1 MTLMDFLSVSGLFL
15 ERRRPMLNSDAFSY
29 VNILDKTL
37 DASWTRQTAIANN
50 LANVDT
56 PTYKR
61 KDVEF
66 KNILE
71 SELSS
76 PKYRSLDQAVRHA
89 DLDALDAKVYTDHAN
104 FSYRIDKNNVDVDTE
119 NVELASEQLRY
130 QELTTSLRS
139 QFSRFSTAAKSS

>member
-139 QFSRFSTAAKSS
+139 QFSRFTTAAKSS

>member
-1 MTLMDFLSVSGLFL
+1 
-15 ERRRPMLNSDAFSY
+15 MLNSDAFSY

-89 DLDALDAKVYTDHAN
+89 DLDSLDAQVYTDHSN

-119 NVELASEQLRY
+119 NVELASNEIKYNALVQSID
-130 QELTTSLRS
+130 QE
-139 QFSRFSTAAKSS
+139 FKNIKSVIK

>member
-1 MTLMDFLSVSGLFL
+1 
-15 ERRRPMLNSDAFSY
+15 MLNSDAFSY

-76 PKYRSLDQAVRHA
+76 PKYRSLDQAVPHA
-89 DLDALDAKVYTDHAN
+89 DLDSLDAQVYTDHSN

-130 QELTTSLRS
+130 QELTSSLRS
-139 QFSRFSTAAKSS
+139 QFSRFTTAAKSS

>member
-1 MTLMDFLSVSGLFL
+1 
-15 ERRRPMLNSDAFSY
+15 MLNSDAFSY

-50 LANVDT
+50 LANIDT
-56 PTYKR
+56 PNYKR

-89 DLDALDAKVYTDHAN
+89 DLDALDARVYTDHAN

>member
-1 MTLMDFLSVSGLFL
+1 
-15 ERRRPMLNSDAFSY
+15 MLNSDAFSY

-50 LANVDT
+50 IANVDT

-66 KNILE
+66 KSILE

-89 DLDALDAKVYTDHAN
+89 DLDSLDGRVYTDHAN
-104 FSYRIDKNNVDVDTE
+104 FSYRIDKNNVDIDTE
-119 NVELASEQLRY
+119 NVELASNQIMY
-130 QELTTSLRS
+130 NGITNSIDN
-139 QFSRFSTAAKSS
+139 QFKNLKTVIK

>member
-1 MTLMDFLSVSGLFL
+1 
-15 ERRRPMLNSDAFSY
+15 MLNSDAFSY

-66 KNILE
+66 KSILE

-89 DLDALDAKVYTDHAN
+89 DLDSLDGRVYTDHAN

-130 QELTTSLRS
+130 QSLSTALKS
-139 QFSRFSTAAKSS
+139 QFSRFGTAAKSS

>member
-1 MTLMDFLSVSGLFL
+1 MTLMDILSVSGLFY

-89 DLDALDAKVYTDHAN
+89 DLDALDARVYTDHAN

-139 QFSRFSTAAKSS
+139 QFSRFTTAAKSS